1 MLSKNYKNVKGV
13 KGMLRVQTVTLNTV
27 KASHI
32 KAYSTHVKDVKG
44 TARARV
50 RERKSTILK
59 NINLDTN
66 KFSHARHKYTLNI
79 LNALTNPTAT
89 RLSSVKGTKCTL
101 NTLNISKNKR

>member
-13 KGMLRVQTVTLNTV
+13 K
-27 KASHI
+27 
-32 KAYSTHVKDVKG
+32 
-44 TARARV
+44 V

-59 NINLDTN
+59 NIKLDTN

-101 NTLNISKNKR
+101 NTLNISKK